1 MQPKVSADNA
11 EVLEEIRK
19 LNSKFDIMQS
29 DLTVT
34 KKVNSEISSRLVNM
48 ERQCWANAQYF
59 RRECLDVFGNPNE
72 VKQKELE
79 GKVLS
84 VLEKLSCKIDPDNN
98 ENCH

>member
-1 MQPKVSADNA
+1 MLGQ
-11 EVLEEIRK
+11 
-19 LNSKFDIMQS
+19 
-29 DLTVT
+29 
-34 KKVNSEISSRLVNM
+34 
-48 ERQCWANAQYF
+48 AQYF